1 MVQNE
6 LKNPTNKRV
15 KKIIYT
21 SVSIELLLYSISS
34 QFGYFS
40 FLNSTPDLLIDRA
53 YGFEGIDYFMII
65 GKLVIV
71 FDLLGSYLV
80 SQAPCSD

>member
-1 MVQNE
+1 M
-6 LKNPTNKRV
+6 KRAGGLIV
-15 KKIIYT
+15 FALT
-21 SVSIELLLYSISS
+21 
-34 QFGYFS
+34 FS
-40 FLNSTPDLLIDRA
+40 FLNNTPDLLIDRA

-80 SQAPCSD
+80 HQAPCSE